1 MFAIKKQIKILSIL
15 FLCLCGGISFSFAD
29 ASVKKFEFKKAES
42 TQEIASDADTATVK
56 TSKRQIFFGSDKM
69 LQQLTEWQKSLREN
83 ISGQI
88 RKLKA
93 GHSGSV
99 FLFLLI
105 CFAYGFI
112 HAIGPGHGKT
122 IVVSYFLARR
132 GNVAQGIGLGTAI
145 TTIHTLSAVILLF
158 ILYGIAKTAL
168 FPIFDANRINIEKV
182 SYILIAFTGILL
194 IFIAVREWIHGRKNA
209 PANMHASWK
218 ELLWLALITGIVPCP
233 AVALIVFFCLLN
245 DLPGL
250 ALLGAFGI
258 CLGMAITNTAFG
270 FLAIA
275 TRRGIDKGIQR
286 AKQLERYAVSIH
298 SCIARIG
305 GLCIFLFGIF
315 LLLGA

>member
-29 ASVKKFEFKKAES
+29 ASVKKFEFKKAEP

-88 RKLKA
+88 RKLKV

-168 FPIFDANRINIEKV
+168 FPIFDTSRINIEKA

-298 SCIARIG
+298 SCIALIG